1 MWKIMKNEAP
11 HFFADFELRQE
22 AGKDVLYTPFLK
34 V

>member
-1 MWKIMKNEAP
+1 VENHEERSP

-22 AGKDVLYTPFLK
+22 AGKDVLYTPFPK